1 MLIEIELVL
10 CLYEVPRVNRDVI
23 QFHHLPCLNSIWLF
37 VNKPDIKL
45 CALSPFPP
53 PPLFFSLRNNNTAP
67 RSSLMLACL
76 SASLL

>member
-37 VNKPDIKL
+37 VNKPNIKL
-45 CALSPFPP
+45 CALSPFSLSLS
-53 PPLFFSLRNNNTAP
+53 LFFPSEIIIQPLEVH
-67 RSSLMLACL
+67 
-76 SASLL
+76 